1 MDAEN
6 RLPKYIIIGRILKP
20 HGVRGALKVDPLT
33 DDPKRFDLLQTVY
46 LGPEDEPVESFKIE
60 RVQYL
65 KKQVVL
71 SLQNINTFEDAD
83 QWRKKYVQIA
93 VEDALTSAEDAHYYF
108 ELVGLAVYTD
118 KNEFVGRVHDIVSY
132 PANDIFVVH
141 DNDDREILIPDV
153 PAFIRDIN
161 IKEGKLTITPIDG
174 LLN

>member
-6 RLPKYIIIGRILKP
+6 RLPKYIIIGRIMKP
-20 HGVRGALKVDPLT
+20 HGVRGALKVEPLT

-46 LGPEDEPVESFKIE
+46 LGPEDDPIESFKVE

-65 KKQVVL
+65 KKQVIL
-71 SLQNINTFEDAD
+71 SLQTICTFEDAD
-83 QWRKKYVQIA
+83 LWRTKFVQISIA
-93 VEDALTSAEDAHYYF
+93 DAMPPAEGSHYYY

-118 KNEFVGRVHDIVSY
+118 KNQYVGRINDILSY
-132 PANDIFVVH
+132 PANEIFVVH
-141 DNDDREILIPDV
+141 DDDDREILIPDV

-161 IKEGKLTITPIDG
+161 VKEGKMIITPIDG